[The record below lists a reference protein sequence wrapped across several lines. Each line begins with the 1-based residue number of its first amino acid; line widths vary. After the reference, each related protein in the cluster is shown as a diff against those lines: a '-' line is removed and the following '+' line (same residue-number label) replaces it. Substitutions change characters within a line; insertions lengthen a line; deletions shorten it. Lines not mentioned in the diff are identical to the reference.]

1 MLFRHFLNNCL
12 VTKLVNKMTSDFHKV
27 RFMSIRELVQI
38 QKIDKKFLIYVS
50 VLVLIFLFLSNP
62 PAYEYGEYV
71 FQKMENKAGIKNSD
85 LGSKKVFGRPYRPK
99 LNIDYFP
106 NEELQKSH
114 LILSHTLVRDYWIFS
129 IFSTAFT
136 TPQTVE
142 THNQPDFKYLGIG
155 GFFFNLEDN
164 YNLEQSAPS
173 LPLLDIEVEIPSRIN
188 TRNVEQSKADI
199 SVSASSS
206 VDVKKIKQCHGKEPF
221 WNLSINADQLIFD
234 KNGASMVIK
243 NSNPKSAI
251 GISDKHIAL
260 YQGKVVG
267 QEKFLNV
274 ILKTDS
280 QCIDNMSNKTYAI
293 TALVLTGSEL
303 YTGCCSE

>member
-1 MLFRHFLNNCL
+1 
-12 VTKLVNKMTSDFHKV
+12 MTSDFHKV
-27 RFMSIRELVQI
+27 RFMGIREFIQI
-38 QKIDKKFLIYVS
+38 LKINKKFLIYVS

-62 PAYEYGEYV
+62 PAYEYVEHV
-71 FQKMENKAGIKNSD
+71 FQKMENKAGIKKNSD
-85 LGSKKVFGRPYRPK
+85 LSSKKIFGRTYRPT
-99 LNIDYFP
+99 LNFDYF
-106 NEELQKSH
+106 NIVELQKSH
-114 LILSHTLVRDYWIFS
+114 WILSHTLVRDYRFFS
-129 IFSTAFT
+129 IFSTAFSIEGPGGT
-136 TPQTVE
+136 AEP
-142 THNQPDFKYLGIG
+142 HDYPDFKYLGIG

-164 YNLEQSAPS
+164 YNLEQPASS
-173 LPLLDIEVEIPSRIN
+173 LPLLDIEVEIPRRIN
-188 TRNVEQSKADI
+188 TRNVEQSKVDI
-199 SVSASSS
+199 SASASNS
-206 VDVKKIKQCHGKEPF
+206 VDVKKIKQCHGAEPF
-221 WNLSINADQLIFD
+221 WNLSIDANQLIFD

-251 GISDKHIAL
+251 GMSDKHIAL

-280 QCIDNMSNKTYAI
+280 KCIDNMSNKTYAT